1 MSVTFEKSSRVRL
14 EEKNKQNNRFS
25 HVKVIFDP
33 GKSFFMA
40 RVKTLIIIY
49 SADRISHGETESIY
63 L

>member
-25 HVKVIFDP
+25 HVKVNFDP
-33 GKSFFMA
+33 GKSCFMA
-40 RVKTLIIIY
+40 RVKTLIGVY
-49 SADRISHGETESIY
+49 SKDRISYGETESTY